1 MHDPLEAI
9 SLFEAARSSS
19 PPLGPRSLFALRG
32 IFDVTLHGKAI
43 MSKGTSMRKG
53 TAKTE
58 KVAMNGPTEL
68 VRPSVR

>member
-43 MSKGTSMRKG
+43 MSNTSMKKEQR
-53 TAKTE
+53 KTE